1 MVLEQWQI
9 INKTPPK
16 FFKKIKEFFFFLGI
30 ILNDLKIF
38 KRTLLFW
45 PPIPDNIH
53 IYLRKSKN
61 KHKFYLNRRI
71 ILEIQTILQKY
82 YKLSMW

>member
-1 MVLEQWQI
+1 MI
-9 INKTPPK
+9 
-16 FFKKIKEFFFFLGI
+16 FFFGI
-30 ILNDLKIF
+30 ILNNLKIF

-61 KHKFYLNRRI
+61 KHNFHLNKSI
-71 ILEIQTILQKY
+71 MLEIQTILKKILQTVNVISCY
-82 YKLSMW
+82 Y